1 MAWTLLFVC
10 FGPEAVRLAEHAV
23 QIRQKLGPDAFLF
36 PGIANQIRQN
46 ARSRCS
52 RLRRTCRSK
61 PTWSFI
67 WRVTLVT
74 LGLRRYSLCGR
85 LTCPAELPSV

>member
-10 FGPEAVRLAEHAV
+10 FGPEAVRLAAHAV
-23 QIRQKLGPDAFLF
+23 QIRQKLGPVAFLF

-46 ARSRCS
+46 VCSRCS

-61 PTWSFI
+61 PTLSFI

-74 LGLRRYSLCGR
+74 FGLRRYSLCGR